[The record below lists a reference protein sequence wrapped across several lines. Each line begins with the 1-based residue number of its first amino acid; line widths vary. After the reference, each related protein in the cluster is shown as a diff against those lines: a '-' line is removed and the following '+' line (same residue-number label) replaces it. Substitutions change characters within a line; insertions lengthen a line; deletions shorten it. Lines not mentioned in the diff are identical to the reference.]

1 MILNTIESSSHLPT
15 PQVTPQ
21 VTTQVRELLN
31 VLKGEMSRGDL
42 QAASRRLYS

>member
-15 PQVTPQ
+15 PQVAPQ
-21 VTTQVRELLN
+21 VTPQVRELLN
-31 VLKGEMSRGDL
+31 VLKYEMSRDDL

>member
-15 PQVTPQ
+15 PQVTP
-21 VTTQVRELLN
+21 QVRELLN

-42 QAASRRLYS
+42 QAASIRLYS